1 MVNTRPIAAIDI
13 GTNSVHLVVARP
25 IDGGP
30 PEVLTTEKAPIRL
43 GSGSHDM
50 KRLDPD
56 AVSRAVDA
64 LDRFRQIAEAHNA
77 EIVAVATSAV
87 REAEDRSSFLKR
99 VRDEAQIDVG
109 VISGVEE
116 ARLIHLG
123 ALGSVPAADRRH
135 LVIDI
140 GGGSTE
146 IVVGEGTTAILA
158 RSFKVGHIRLTNRFF
173 PGGRIESDQVR
184 ACRRFVKAF
193 IAPVAREV
201 RERGFDVAI
210 GCSGTIENLA
220 LMAADRS
227 GNPAR
232 TVDNLTLTRD
242 ALSDLADD
250 ITSRLEPDDRADIR
264 CLDPHRVDVIVAGA
278 ILLRELCKAFD
289 ILELVVSAGA
299 LREGVVLD
307 RMQQRESSGDALH
320 HLSDLRRTSVLSTAR
335 RFEENIEHAQHAT
348 DLALELFDESAA
360 IHEMDEFERNILE
373 AAGLLHNVGRFVAHA
388 AHHKHSYYLIRNSEH
403 LAGFTENE
411 IELIAQVARYHR
423 KSDPRLKHAEFA
435 ALTDGDQHRVRVLGG
450 ILRVAIA
457 LDRTY
462 KRAVEQVTALDDG
475 TCLTVTA
482 ITAPDADVELEL
494 FTARERVGLLATA
507 LHRDVEFMVG
517 TSHRGAMA
525 HPSSPTNHD

>member
-1 MVNTRPIAAIDI
+1 MVNAKPIAAIDI

-25 IDGGP
+25 VAGGS
-30 PEVLTTEKAPIRL
+30 PEILTREKAPIRL
-43 GSGSHDM
+43 GSGSNDM
-50 KRLDPD
+50 KSLDPD
-56 AVSRAVDA
+56 AVTRAVDA
-64 LDRFRQIAEAHNA
+64 LDRFRRIAEAHDA
-77 EIVAVATSAV
+77 EVVAVATSAV
-87 REAEDRSSFLKR
+87 REAEDRGVFLKR
-99 VRDEAQIDVG
+99 ARDEAQVDVG

-146 IVVGEGTTAILA
+146 VVIGEGTTATLA
-158 RSFKVGHIRLTNRFF
+158 RSLKVGHIRLTNRFF
-173 PGGRIESDQVR
+173 PDGRIEPGQVK

-201 RERGFDVAI
+201 GERGFEVAI

-220 LMAADRS
+220 LMAAARS

-232 TVDNLTLTRD
+232 TVNNLVLARD
-242 ALSDLADD
+242 DLSDLVGD
-250 ITSRLEPDDRADIR
+250 ITSRPEPHDRTDMPG
-264 CLDPHRVDVIVAGA
+264 LDSHRDDVIVAGA
-278 ILLRELCKAFD
+278 ILLRQLYKSFD
-289 ILELVVSAGA
+289 IDELVVSAGA

-320 HLSDLRRTSVLSTAR
+320 HLSDLRRTSLLSAAR
-335 RFEENIEHAQHAT
+335 RFEENIDHAQHAT
-348 DLALELFDESAA
+348 DLALELFDETEA
-360 IHEMDEFERNILE
+360 IHEMGEVERDILE

-435 ALTDGDQHRVRVLGG
+435 ALSEDDQRRVRVLGG
-450 ILRVAIA
+450 VLRVAIA

-462 KRAVEQVTALDDG
+462 KRTVGRVTVSDDG
-475 TCLTVTA
+475 EQLVVTA
-482 ITAPDADVELEL
+482 ITDPDADVELEL
-494 FTARERVGLLATA
+494 FTARERSGLLAMA
-507 LHRDVEFMVG
+507 LERDVEFAVN
-517 TSHRGAMA
+517 TSHRGAKA
-525 HPSSPTNHD
+525 HPSSRKNHD

>member
-1 MVNTRPIAAIDI
+1 MVNARPIAAIDI

-25 IDGGP
+25 VDGGP

-43 GSGSHDM
+43 GSGSNDM

-64 LDRFRQIAEAHNA
+64 LDRFRRIAEAHDA

-87 REAEDRSSFLKR
+87 REAEDRGIFLKR
-99 VRDEAQIDVG
+99 ARDEAQVDVG

-146 IVVGEGTTAILA
+146 VVIGEGTTATLA
-158 RSFKVGHIRLTNRFF
+158 RSLKVGHIRLTDRFF
-173 PGGRIESDQVR
+173 PDGRIKPGQ
-184 ACRRFVKAF
+184 VKACHHF
-193 IAPVAREV
+193 LKAFVAPVAREV
-201 RERGFDVAI
+201 SERGFEVAI

-232 TVDNLTLTRD
+232 TVDNLVLTRD
-242 ALSDLADD
+242 NLDDLVED
-250 ITSRLEPDDRADIR
+250 ITSRPEPDDRADMR

-289 ILELVVSAGA
+289 ISELVVSAGA

-307 RMQQRESSGDALH
+307 RMQQRETSGEALH
-320 HLSDLRRTSVLSTAR
+320 HLSDLRRASVLSTAR

-360 IHEMDEFERNILE
+360 IHEMGEFERDILE

-388 AHHKHSYYLIRNSEH
+388 ASSQAL
-403 LAGFTENE
+403 L
-411 IELIAQVARYHR
+411 L
-423 KSDPRLKHAEFA
+423 SDP
-435 ALTDGDQHRVRVLGG
+435 QQ
-450 ILRVAIA
+450 
-457 LDRTY
+457 RTS
-462 KRAVEQVTALDDG
+462 RR
-475 TCLTVTA
+475 
-482 ITAPDADVELEL
+482 
-494 FTARERVGLLATA
+494 F
-507 LHRDVEFMVG
+507 H
-517 TSHRGAMA
+517 
-525 HPSSPTNHD
+525 

>member
-1 MVNTRPIAAIDI
+1 MVNARPIAAIDI

-25 IDGGP
+25 VDGGP

-43 GSGSHDM
+43 GSGSNDM

-64 LDRFRQIAEAHNA
+64 LDRFRRIAEAHDA

-87 REAEDRSSFLKR
+87 REAEDRGIFLKR
-99 VRDEAQIDVG
+99 ARDEAQVDVG

-146 IVVGEGTTAILA
+146 VVIGEGTTATLA
-158 RSFKVGHIRLTNRFF
+158 RSLKVGHIRLTDRFF
-173 PGGRIESDQVR
+173 PDGRIKPGQ
-184 ACRRFVKAF
+184 VKACHHF
-193 IAPVAREV
+193 LKAFVAPVAREV
-201 RERGFDVAI
+201 SERGFEVAI

-232 TVDNLTLTRD
+232 TVDNLVLTRD
-242 ALSDLADD
+242 NLDDLVED
-250 ITSRLEPDDRADIR
+250 ITSRPEPDDRADMR

-289 ILELVVSAGA
+289 ISELVVSAGA

-307 RMQQRESSGDALH
+307 RMQQRETSGEALH
-320 HLSDLRRTSVLSTAR
+320 HLSDLRRASVLSTAR

-360 IHEMDEFERNILE
+360 IHEMGEFEREILE
-373 AAGLLHNVGRFVAHA
+373 AAGLVHNVGRFVAHA

-411 IELIAQVARYHR
+411 TELIAQVARYHR
-423 KSDPRLKHAEFA
+423 KSNPRLKHAEFA
-435 ALTDGDQHRVRVLGG
+435 ALSDGDQHRVGVLGG

-462 KRAVEQVTALDDG
+462 QRSVGRVTAFDDG
-475 TCLTVTA
+475 RLLTVTA
-482 ITAPDADVELEL
+482 VTESGADVELEL
-494 FTARERVGLLATA
+494 FTARERVGLLAMA
-507 LHRDVEFMVG
+507 LDRDVSFTVD
-517 TSHRGAMA
+517 TTHRGSKA
-525 HPSSPTNHD
+525 HPSSRKHHD

>member
-1 MVNTRPIAAIDI
+1 MVNARPIAAIDI

-25 IDGGP
+25 VNGGP
-30 PEVLTTEKAPIRL
+30 PEVLAREKAPIRL
-43 GSGSHDM
+43 GSGSNDM

-64 LDRFRQIAEAHNA
+64 LDRFRRIAEAHDA

-87 REAEDRSSFLKR
+87 REAEDRDIFLKR
-99 VRDEAQIDVG
+99 AWDEAQVDVG

-146 IVVGEGTTAILA
+146 VVIGEGTTATLA
-158 RSFKVGHIRLTNRFF
+158 RSLKVGHIRLTDRFF
-173 PGGRIESDQVR
+173 PDGRIEPGQ
-184 ACRRFVKAF
+184 VKACHHF
-193 IAPVAREV
+193 LKAFVAPVAREV
-201 RERGFDVAI
+201 RERGFEVAI

-227 GNPAR
+227 GKPAR
-232 TVDNLTLTRD
+232 TVDNLVLTRD
-242 ALSDLADD
+242 DLSDLVDD
-250 ITSRLEPDDRADIR
+250 ITSRPEPDDRADMR
-264 CLDPHRVDVIVAGA
+264 CLDAHRVDVIVAGA

-289 ILELVVSAGA
+289 IAELVVSAGA

-307 RMQQRESSGDALH
+307 RMQQRETSGDALH
-320 HLSDLRRTSVLSTAR
+320 HLSDLRRASVLSTAR

-360 IHEMDEFERNILE
+360 IHELGEFERDLLE

-411 IELIAQVARYHR
+411 IELIAQAARYHR

-435 ALTDGDQHRVRVLGG
+435 ALSEGDQHRVRVLGG

-462 KRAVEQVTALDDG
+462 KRSVGRVTASDDG
-475 TCLTVTA
+475 RLLM
-482 ITAPDADVELEL
+482 ITAVTEPDADVELEL
-494 FTARERVGLLATA
+494 FTAQERVGLLAMA
-507 LHRDVEFMVG
+507 LDRDVGFTVDIR
-517 TSHRGAMA
+517 HRGAKA
-525 HPSSPTNHD
+525 HPSSRKHHD

>member
-1 MVNTRPIAAIDI
+1 MVNARPIAAIDI

-25 IDGGP
+25 VDGGP

-43 GSGSHDM
+43 GSGSNDM

-64 LDRFRQIAEAHNA
+64 LDRFRRIAEAHDA

-87 REAEDRSSFLKR
+87 REAEDRGIFLKR
-99 VRDEAQIDVG
+99 ARDEAQVDVG

-146 IVVGEGTTAILA
+146 VVIGEGTTATLA
-158 RSFKVGHIRLTNRFF
+158 RSLKVGHIRLTDRFF
-173 PGGRIESDQVR
+173 PDGRIKPGQ
-184 ACRRFVKAF
+184 VKACHHF
-193 IAPVAREV
+193 LKAFVAPVAREV
-201 RERGFDVAI
+201 SERGFEVAI

-232 TVDNLTLTRD
+232 TVDNLVLTRD
-242 ALSDLADD
+242 NLDDLVED
-250 ITSRLEPDDRADIR
+250 ITSRPEPDDRADMR

-289 ILELVVSAGA
+289 ISELVVSAGA

-307 RMQQRESSGDALH
+307 RMQQRETSGEALH
-320 HLSDLRRTSVLSTAR
+320 HLSDLRRASVLSTAR

-360 IHEMDEFERNILE
+360 IHEMGEFEREILE
-373 AAGLLHNVGRFVAHA
+373 AAGLVHNVGRFVAHA

-411 IELIAQVARYHR
+411 TELIAQVARYHR
-423 KSDPRLKHAEFA
+423 KSNPRLKHAEFA
-435 ALTDGDQHRVRVLGG
+435 ALSDGDQHRVGVLGG

-462 KRAVEQVTALDDG
+462 QRSVGRVTAFDDG
-475 TCLTVTA
+475 QLLTVTA
-482 ITAPDADVELEL
+482 VTEPGADVELEL
-494 FTARERVGLLATA
+494 FTARERVGLLAMA
-507 LHRDVEFMVG
+507 LDRDVSFTVD
-517 TSHRGAMA
+517 TTHRGSKA
-525 HPSSPTNHD
+525 HPSSRKHHD